1 MNFCIAYHGTWINFQ
16 IMMLTQFVFGAKSY
30 ICLFLFFFNRWK
42 LNNWDIDLTKDRYS
56 MVGGRLII
64 SNPEKSR
71 DAGKYVCIVSNI
83 FGTVRS
89 SEATLSFGCKPMFMS
104 KTRSLVVSLKRP
116 VFLHCSVF
124 CLYVL

>member
-1 MNFCIAYHGTWINFQ
+1 
-16 IMMLTQFVFGAKSY
+16 MMLTRFVFGAKSY
-30 ICLFLFFFNRWK
+30 IYLFFFSNRWK

-56 MVGGRLII
+56 MVGGRLVI

-71 DAGKYVCIVSNI
+71 DAGKYVCVVSNI

-104 KTRSLVVSLKRP
+104 KPRNLMVSLKCP
-116 VFLHCSVF
+116 VFLHCSVV

>member
-1 MNFCIAYHGTWINFQ
+1 MSYFSNHISDQVWVLGPN
-16 IMMLTQFVFGAKSY
+16 LTSGFS
-30 ICLFLFFFNRWK
+30 FFNRWK

-71 DAGKYVCIVSNI
+71 DAGKYVCVVSNI

-89 SEATLSFGCKPMFMS
+89 SEATLSFGCKLMFMS
-104 KTRSLVVSLKRP
+104 KHRS
-116 VFLHCSVF
+116 CIVF
-124 CLYVL
+124 C